1 MSSPLSLSVKR
12 LGQILRDGA
21 EGQVGESENRLV
33 TASENYWPLIQ
44 RLLVSDF
51 KLDSAHSTAKR
62 MFGNDTARF
71 AAIDGSEDQK
81 LLGGLAVFWAG
92 SYFCTGKITYSK
104 DQLPSVSYD
113 TGFVEK
119 GEGLAS
125 CVPIYVDTIPEVDTQ
140 TQLSTRGNQS
150 TISSATTDQDTV
162 DNSTIASWMM
172 LLSELYLA
180 YRLAKSKEFQIIL
193 LDRSLSGTLSSLMYD
208 TSKRALWKR
217 QCAICAVEIDNV
229 KFDELELAYGRY
241 HIPDHEGS
249 LPARGDYLRYA
260 AILLLEKSGKP
271 LTLAEIAV
279 QLKCTAE
286 DRLKRLTRYLK
297 QSVDAGFLQM
307 SDEKYSINPRYANS
321 WNRIRQ
327 LVELFGIRF
336 FTSSLGN
343 PLQVTDG
350 DHTRWM
356 TTLDLAFLSLFTLN
370 LLVEESIRNNIL
382 LVGITKD
389 TTARDMLDHLIPVC
403 RSQGTWDE
411 KVEHV
416 ATTDRMLMQ
425 AVSMSHHTEV
435 PVPWASIEYDTAF
448 QTILPDFEHRAGY
461 VSGAIMNRIILE
473 QRFVKS
479 YIQLDKSKSDDQF
492 RSNVLFIDRLYHRD
506 FENGPTVTLK
516 HHYAAVDEEVNP
528 TLWNSNSVRNDVQ
541 NLLMVTLKSM
551 TQPSLP
557 EVFGHN
563 KPLFIADKIAKAQRD
578 RASEIVGAT
587 GHWLSTHPKLRKFSF
602 YMNTFRSRRSEVE
615 HARTRA

>member
-1 MSSPLSLSVKR
+1 MKR

-21 EGQVGESENRLV
+21 EGQVGESESRLGA
-33 TASENYWPLIQ
+33 ASETYWPLIQ
-44 RLLVSDF
+44 RLLIADF
-51 KLDSAHSTAKR
+51 RPDRSHSTSKR
-62 MFGNDTARF
+62 MFSSDSVKF
-71 AAIDGSEDQK
+71 AAIDGSLDQK

-92 SYFCTGKITYSK
+92 SYACTGTVTYNH
-104 DQLPSVSYD
+104 DDLPTIRYD
-113 TGFVEK
+113 TGFVQK

-125 CVPIYVDTIPEVDTQ
+125 CVPIYVDSIPEVDPQ
-140 TQLSTRGNQS
+140 AQLSQSGNLTMSRPETQ
-150 TISSATTDQDTV
+150 QDTV
-162 DNSTIASWMM
+162 DNSTIANWMM

-217 QCAICAVEIDNV
+217 QCAICTVEIDNV

-271 LTLAEIAV
+271 LTVAEIAA
-279 QLKCTAE
+279 QLKCTAD
-286 DRLKRLTRYLK
+286 DRLKRLARYLK
-297 QSVDAGFLQM
+297 QSADAGFLQKT
-307 SDEKYSINPRYANS
+307 DETYSVNPRYANS
-321 WNRIRQ
+321 WSRIQQ
-327 LVELFGIRF
+327 LVELFGIQF
-336 FTSSLGN
+336 FTSSIGN

-350 DHTRWM
+350 DQTRWM

-370 LLVEESIRNNIL
+370 LLVEESMRNNIL

-389 TTARDMLDHLIPVC
+389 TTARDLLNHLIPVC
-403 RSQGTWDE
+403 RSQGIWNE

-425 AVSMSHHTEV
+425 AVSMFHHSEV
-435 PVPWASIEYDTAF
+435 AVPWASIEYDTAF
-448 QTILPDFEHRAGY
+448 QTILPDFEHRLGY

-492 RSNVLFIDRLYHRD
+492 RSNVLFIDRLYHKD
-506 FENGPTVTLK
+506 LENAPTLNLK
-516 HHYAAVDEEVNP
+516 HDYTALENVTP
-528 TLWNSNSVRNDVQ
+528 ILWNSKEVPNAIQ
-541 NLLMVTLKSM
+541 ELLMVTLKAM
-551 TQPSLP
+551 TQQSLP

-578 RASEIVGAT
+578 RASEIVRAT

-615 HARTRA
+615 HARSRT